1 MLKLSIDILTLFPE
15 MFAGPM
21 ECSIIKRA
29 RDRNLVDLKLT
40 NIRDFATDRH
50 RTVDG
55 PPCGGGPGMVLR
67 PDVVAAAVRNVKRAD
82 SHVILLTP
90 QGRQFKQTEARRL
103 AQERDLILVCGHYE
117 GFDERI
123 RAALVDEEI
132 SIGDYV
138 LTNGGLAAMVVAD
151 AVARLVP
158 GVLGDAESAV
168 RDSFGVDN
176 RLDYPQYTKPTEFEG
191 MKVPPVLLSGNHQ
204 RIAEWRQ
211 EQAEKRTRERRPDL
225 L

>member
-103 AQERDLILVCGHYE
+103 AQEQHLILVCGHYE

>member
-90 QGRQFKQTEARRL
+90 QGRKFKQPDARRL
-103 AQERDLILVCGHYE
+103 AQKQHLILICGHYE

-123 RAALVDEEI
+123 RQALVDEEI

-151 AVARLVP
+151 AVVRLVP
-158 GVLGDAESAV
+158 GVLGDANSAAH
-168 RDSFGVDN
+168 DSFGVDN

-191 MKVPPVLLSGNHQ
+191 MEVPPILLSGNHR
-204 RIAEWRQ
+204 RIVEWRH
-211 EQAEKRTRERRPDL
+211 EQAENRTRERRPDL